1 MKATYQLNAEKLD
14 YNHRVLLKREEENA
28 KTKAQ
33 QKRKLTKLQD
43 SLTNLKNK
51 IEKQKKQY
59 SDENQQFSDD
69 YKRVMDMFTDL
80 QQKSKHFVSVDL
92 KKFHEIWVMNEEK
105 CKAIMADL
113 LNADR
118 IIHEQQ
124 LGLKWLLP
132 EM

>member
-80 QQKSKHFVSVDL
+80 QQKSKHFVSVDM
-92 KKFHEIWVMNEEK
+92 KKFHEIWVMNEER
-105 CKAIMADL
+105 CKEVMTDL

-124 LGLKWLLP
+124 LGLKWHTP
-132 EM
+132 DV